1 MNIVIANCQTP
12 KDTFA
17 VADMALMTRDLDSA
31 MTGYKKAET
40 LPGANADTISRAR
53 RGEAAVD
60 KARTNAKQ
68 QLTLAKDLA
77 SKKQFASAIDNF
89 RNAAYLNPRQ
99 ADAHLGLADSLQKF
113 QKKDS
118 AALREAA
125 LHYKAFVALTPTM
138 PEKEQAKYADKSA
151 KCLEIAYKI
160 DSGHPPSKLSTMFGP
175 VASFGKRIGG
185 DIKDAF

>member
-1 MNIVIANCQTP
+1 M
-12 KDTFA
+12 D
-17 VADMALMTRDLDSA
+17 
-31 MTGYKKAET
+31 GYKKAES

-77 SKKQFASAIDNF
+77 SKKQYASAIDNY

-138 PEKEQAKYADKSA
+138 PEKEQAKYAEKSA

-160 DSGHPPSKLSTMFGP
+160 DSGHPPSKLSSMFGP
-175 VASFGKRIGG
+175 VASFGKRIGN